1 MASQFI
7 PDGRLARSDADIFIS
22 FLSSPRVFSTEP
34 NGDKWFRTTHA
45 AGDMFFT
52 NGESGSVVYVPDIPA
67 SPLACAN
74 QYQFCN
80 IDKDHCGPLASFID
94 AMTHAAP
101 AFGTTVDDIA
111 NTNLTERVAG
121 RFQRLASTLQG
132 FPIQFSTMYPG
143 LGSESL
149 LARQSLNQ
157 GIQGPLPDDQ
167 WQREMTAWWATAL
180 AGLQA
185 FFVET
190 AAGVNYPGLEDYRGI
205 EPVESFEKD
214 MCTNQASLPNS
225 YI

>member
-7 PDGRLARSDADIFIS
+7 PDGRLARSDADIFLF
-22 FLSSPRVFSTEP
+22 FLSSPGLFSTEP
-34 NGDKWFRTTHA
+34 SGDKWFRTTFA
-45 AGDMFFT
+45 VGDMVFT
-52 NGESGSVVYVPDIPA
+52 NGNGSSSVYAPDVPA

-74 QYQFCN
+74 QYQYCKV
-80 IDKDHCGPLASFID
+80 DKDHCGPLGSFMD
-94 AMTHAAP
+94 AIVYAAP
-101 AFGTTVDDIA
+101 SFGTTVDDIA

-132 FPIQFSTMYPG
+132 FPIQFSTTYPG

-157 GIQGPLPDDQ
+157 GIQGLLPDDQ

-190 AAGVNYPGLEDYRGI
+190 AAGVNYPGLEEYRGY
-205 EPVESFEKD
+205 EPVESYEKN
-214 MCTNQASLPNS
+214 MCTNQASLSN
-225 YI
+225 